1 MTGVD
6 IDGDGVFEEDEIA
19 VEEIVAVR
27 EGLAEELDDETD
39 AEDAADTDT
48 EAGDEGTDDADGG

>member
-1 MTGVD
+1 
-6 IDGDGVFEEDEIA
+6 VFEEDEIA

-27 EGLAEELDDETD
+27 EDLVDEDD
-39 AEDAADTDT
+39 AEDEGEDDAEDTAA